1 MKKIKSIFIFILVCV
16 AGYFTYNFY
25 TIFFEK
31 NTNFESESI
40 FLKIPSNSSF
50 SQILDSLS
58 NYLVDIETFEKA
70 AKRKKYSKNIKAGR
84 FLINSGDNNNDIV
97 NSLRSSNI
105 PLNLTF
111 NNIET
116 LSELAGK
123 VSKKIEADSVSIM
136 NAFTNKKFLNELSL
150 TNESVFSLFI
160 PNTYQFFWNTNAT
173 DFRERIVKEFDSFWN
188 QTRINKIKEIN
199 LNPVEVMVLASIVQ
213 KETPKV
219 DERPTIAGVYLNRLE
234 KNMKL
239 QADPTVVY
247 SIKQRDGFDKVIRRV
262 LYKDLRIKS
271 SFNTYYIKGLPPAPI
286 VTPDI
291 SSIEAVIN
299 YSKNPFIFFVADVS
313 NPGYHLFSRTLSE
326 HNKKKRQY
334 TRWLKERN
342 IKR

>member
-1 MKKIKSIFIFILVCV
+1 MKKIKSIFIFIMVCV

-116 LSELAGK
+116 LSELASK

-136 NAFTNKKFLNELSL
+136 NFT
-150 TNESVFSLFI
+150 
-160 PNTYQFFWNTNAT
+160 YC
-173 DFRERIVKEFDSFWN
+173 RCR
-188 QTRINKIKEIN
+188 
-199 LNPVEVMVLASIVQ
+199 
-213 KETPKV
+213 
-219 DERPTIAGVYLNRLE
+219 
-234 KNMKL
+234 
-239 QADPTVVY
+239 
-247 SIKQRDGFDKVIRRV
+247 
-262 LYKDLRIKS
+262 
-271 SFNTYYIKGLPPAPI
+271 
-286 VTPDI
+286 
-291 SSIEAVIN
+291 
-299 YSKNPFIFFVADVS
+299 
-313 NPGYHLFSRTLSE
+313 
-326 HNKKKRQY
+326 
-334 TRWLKERN
+334 
-342 IKR
+342 